1 MRIIIVGFNAA
12 GLSAAVNARKTNLD
26 AEIVVYEKEKY
37 PAYSRCGIPF
47 VISGEVK
54 SFQDL
59 VEYPDDFYKKNKIEI
74 NLNCEVTSI
83 DPVNKKIHGVK
94 GNTSFTDHYDKLIL
108 AVGGTP
114 RIPPIKGLDKENV
127 FYVRTINDGERILKA
142 AKKYEKCIIIG
153 GGLVGLEMADALSK
167 IGVKVTLIDRKPQI
181 LPNLLDADMTKRIL
195 PEFGRRGIR
204 LILNAR
210 CSEITGSDH
219 VQGVKVNEE
228 IIPVDFVVVSTAVDP
243 NVMLAVKSGIELGEL
258 GAIKVNMRME
268 TSVKDIYACGDCV
281 ELPDLITGRS
291 SCFQVRTGADSMGAV
306 AGINAAGGYSV
317 LPAILIVGMVQI
329 FGLQIAHVGYTER
342 DARQRGII
350 PIVSVV
356 DGKTKAD
363 YFPGAK
369 WIEVKLIFELES
381 TTLIG
386 AQLVGEEG
394 VAMRAI
400 FLSAA
405 MTNKMTASELA
416 KLHIG
421 YTPPLNNH
429 SEPICRAAEA
439 AFDSIKICLFRVPE

>member
-47 VISGEVK
+47 VIGGDVK

-59 VEYPDDFYKKNKIEI
+59 VEYPNDFYKKNKIEV

-83 DPVNKKIHGVK
+83 DPANKKIHVVK
-94 GNTSFTDHYDKLIL
+94 DNTSFTDHYDKLIL
-108 AVGGTP
+108 AVGGSP

-167 IGVKVTLIDRKPQI
+167 IGVKVTLIDRKSQI

-195 PEFGRRGIR
+195 PEFSRRGIR

-210 CSEITGSDH
+210 CSEITGSDC

-228 IIPVDFVVVSTAVDP
+228 IMPTDFVVVSTAVDP
-243 NVMLAVKSGIELGEL
+243 NVMIAVKSGIELGEL

-350 PIVSVV
+350 PIVSIVS
-356 DGKTKAD
+356 GKTKAD

-369 WIEVKLIFELES
+369 WIDVKLIFELES